1 MKRFMNSN
9 FILFFQNN
17 LSHAD
22 IQTLTSLYDEFTEI
36 VLTEKDNFKNFE
48 AYRKALVYTLERLL
62 TIKSVSRE
70 KTD

>member
-1 MKRFMNSN
+1 MKRFISSN
-9 FILFFQNN
+9 FILFVQNN
-17 LSHAD
+17 VSHVD

-48 AYRKALVYTLERLL
+48 AYRKALVYTLERLITL
-62 TIKSVSRE
+62 KSVSGE